1 MPCCPLRDPEPDEGG
16 HMTMLRILGIM
27 LLAAAAA
34 LPAGPA
40 DAQDIVIG
48 VAAPMTGNLAQ
59 IGKQFS
65 EGAQLAADEVNAKG
79 GIKGKKVVI
88 RVEDDKGDPKDAA
101 TVAQKFASDDSILAV
116 LGHYSCSAC
125 FAAIPI
131 YTKAPLSSITRSAS
145 HSHLTKPAGHSM
157 LRMWSTTAGS
167 R

>member
-1 MPCCPLRDPEPDEGG
+1 GRARRRRARARPRSRCPTAPSETPNPMKEV
-16 HMTMLRILGIM
+16 HMTTLRILGIM

-40 DAQDIVIG
+40 AAQDIVIG

-88 RVEDDKGDPKDAA
+88 RVEDDKGDPKEAA
-101 TVAQKFASDDSILAV
+101 TVAQKFASDDAILAV
-116 LGHYSCSAC
+116 LGHYSSSAC
-125 FAAIPI
+125 FA
-131 YTKAPLSSITRSAS
+131 
-145 HSHLTKPAGHSM
+145 
-157 LRMWSTTAGS
+157 
-167 R
+167 